1 MLAIPGMMLTRFG
14 REAAQTLKLSNDYPP
29 VPDDYIKRLCEF
41 AESQG
46 LKARKVLRSGPDWT

>member
-1 MLAIPGMMLTRFG
+1 MFAIPGMMLTRFG
-14 REAAQTLKLSNDYPP
+14 RELPKLSNDYPP
-29 VPDDYIKRLCEF
+29 VPDDCIKRLCEF